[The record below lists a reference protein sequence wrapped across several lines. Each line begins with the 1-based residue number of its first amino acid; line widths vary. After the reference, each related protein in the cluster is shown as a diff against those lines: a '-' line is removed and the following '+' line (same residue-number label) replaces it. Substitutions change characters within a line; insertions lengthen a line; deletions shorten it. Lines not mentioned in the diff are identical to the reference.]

1 MKFYLNVGI
10 IGYVDYGKMMFIV
23 VIINVLADV
32 GFVEKKD
39 YDFIDVVLEEKECG
53 IIINMVYVE
62 Y

>member
-23 VIINVLADV
+23 VIINVLVDV